1 VHIIPIQIELKVY
14 YPPIQGNKDYLKL
27 KNLLARIDLILHEG
41 GIERKAIELK
51 MEEDE
56 RKLSYQQKM
65 NFQKN
70 VIKALRCNIVKE
82 LSGLSFR
89 DLSVR
94 LSDSL
99 LLQRFCDLISI
110 DKVCVPGKSSL
121 AH

>member
-65 NFQKN
+65 NFQK
-70 VIKALRCNIVKE
+70 IGM
-82 LSGLSFR
+82 GL
-89 DLSVR
+89 LETT
-94 LSDSL
+94 
-99 LLQRFCDLISI
+99 
-110 DKVCVPGKSSL
+110 
-121 AH
+121 